1 MTLYEVAL
9 FVHILGVIGAFV
21 GLGIEWEGRAR
32 LRKADHIEQVEG
44 FERLGGTL
52 RVLQTISGVAILAAG
67 LYMTLSAW
75 GFEPW
80 ILTGLTGLVL
90 LVVLGAITGQRTA
103 TLTLADE
110 GSSVPAAGRA
120 LSDPFIRASLHL
132 RTGIA
137 IGVVFVMVTKP
148 GVAGALATMGVA
160 VGVSFTPNIR
170 AWFLRRRSKRATS
183 QEDAL
188 RARSSVDERIGRGR

>member
-9 FVHILGVIGAFV
+9 FVHIVGVIGAFV

-32 LRKADHIEQVEG
+32 LRKADSVEQVAG

-52 RVLQTISGVAILAAG
+52 RILQTISGVAILAAG
-67 LYMTLSAW
+67 LFMTLSVW

-103 TLTLADE
+103 TLMSADE

-120 LSDPFIRASLHL
+120 LRDPFIRASLHL

-137 IGVVFVMVTKP
+137 LGVVLVMVTKP

-160 VGVSFTPNIR
+160 VGISLTPSVR
-170 AWFLRRRSKRATS
+170 ASFLRRRPDRATS

-188 RARSSVDERIGRGR
+188 RARSSADERIGRAR